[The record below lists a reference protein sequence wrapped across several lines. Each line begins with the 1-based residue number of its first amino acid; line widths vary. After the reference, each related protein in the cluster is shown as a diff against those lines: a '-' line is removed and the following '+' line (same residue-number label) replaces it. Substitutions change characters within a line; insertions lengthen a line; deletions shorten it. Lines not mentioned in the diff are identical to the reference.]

1 MEIALLYRMYKGTV
15 QRVLLSLDAL
25 NSSAGYLVVVK
36 RDQRAFCWIGSKC
49 ENDDKEAIKEIGWK
63 VIARDF
69 KTNELLYDDGTP
81 KAIKVIT
88 EGEEERSTS
97 DSKPEFV
104 MLLDLLW
111 TNTTFYYSKLQVNNR
126 LKALHNSPISVG
138 YIGLQSSSRNNKM
151 GSGSSI
157 LRSIGANDPYRFV
170 ETTFAHPDATG
181 SVHRITFVPIEADT
195 IAYVNV
201 GDIWEVWIADLV
213 SPDEEDKVIKF
224 ISDKVASLLQLPF
237 NATRTEILKQY
248 IQVIH
253 QGGESYMFK
262 HSFKKFTSF
271 NARIAPRPISNS
283 ALNQKEREAEDD
295 DDDDE
300 DEEKEEG
307 ADDHDD
313 DEEEEKEKG
322 AYDAEQDFFRSL
334 PSSSRTAV
342 VEPELQ
348 VVNLIN
354 LVKPTASNMMPVLA
368 VIKLLRV
375 QKVDSSKVTE
385 DMFAIKEGVQ
395 VSMTDRRSIIMAT
408 AMDPSSLIG
417 YQVDDASY

>member
-36 RDQRAFCWIGSKC
+36 RDKRAFCWIGSKC
-49 ENDDKEAIKEIGWK
+49 ETDDKEAIKEIGWK

-69 KTNELLYDDGTP
+69 KTNELLHDDETQN
-81 KAIKVIT
+81 AIKVIT

-126 LKALHNSPISVG
+126 QKALHNSPISVG
-138 YIGLQSSSRNNKM
+138 YIGLSSSRSNKM
-151 GSGSSI
+151 DSRSSI

-213 SPDEEDKVIKF
+213 SPDEEDKAIKF

-253 QGGESYMFK
+253 QGDESYMFK

-283 ALNQKEREAEDD
+283 ALNQKEKEAENN

-300 DEEKEEG
+300 EDKQEG
-307 ADDHDD
+307 ADGDDDD

-342 VEPELQ
+342 LEPELQ
-348 VVNLIN
+348 VVNLVN
-354 LVKPTASNMMPVLA
+354 LSKPMAPNMIPVLT
-368 VIKLLRV
+368 IFKLLRV

-385 DMFAIKEGVQ
+385 DMFAIKEGAQ
-395 VSMTDRRSIIMAT
+395 VSMTDRRNIIMAT

-417 YQVDDASY
+417 YQVDDAS

>member
-1 MEIALLYRMYKGTV
+1 MEIAVMYRMYKGTV

-36 RDQRAFCWIGSKC
+36 RDKRAFCWIGSKC
-49 ENDDKEAIKEIGWK
+49 ETDDKEAIKEIGWK

-97 DSKPEFV
+97 DSKLEFV

-111 TNTTFYYSKLQVNNR
+111 TNTTFYFSRLQVNNR

-138 YIGLQSSSRNNKM
+138 YIGLSSSRSNIM

-213 SPDEEDKVIKF
+213 SPDEEDKAIKF

-253 QGGESYMFK
+253 PGDESYMFK
-262 HSFKKFTSF
+262 HYFKKFTSF

-283 ALNQKEREAEDD
+283 ALNRKEREAEEEEEDD
-295 DDDDE
+295 DDDA
-300 DEEKEEG
+300 DEEKQEG

-313 DEEEEKEKG
+313 DEEEG
-322 AYDAEQDFFRSL
+322 ADDAEQDFFRSV

-342 VEPELQ
+342 IESERQ
-348 VVNLIN
+348 VVNLIS
-354 LVKPTASNMMPVLA
+354 LPKPMAPNMVPVLS
-368 VIKLLRV
+368 VFKFLRE

-385 DMFAIKEGVQ
+385 DMFAIKEGGQ
-395 VSMTDRRSIIMAT
+395 VSMTDRRRIIMET

>member
-1 MEIALLYRMYKGTV
+1 MYKGTV
-15 QRVLLSLDAL
+15 QRVLLSLDTL

-36 RDQRAFCWIGSKC
+36 RDKRAFCWIGSKC
-49 ENDDKEAIKEIGWK
+49 ETDDKEAIKEIGWK

-88 EGEEERSTS
+88 EGEEERS

-111 TNTTFYYSKLQVNNR
+111 TNTTFYFSKLQVNNR

-138 YIGLQSSSRNNKM
+138 YIGLSSSRCNII

-213 SPDEEDKVIKF
+213 SPDEEDKAIKF

-271 NARIAPRPISNS
+271 NTRIAPRPISNS
-283 ALNQKEREAEDD
+283 ALNQKERETYLQLIDDDDDEDDEKQQEGADGHDD

-300 DEEKEEG
+300 E
-307 ADDHDD
+307 
-313 DEEEEKEKG
+313 G

-334 PSSSRTAV
+334 PSSSHTAV
-342 VEPELQ
+342 IEPELQ
-348 VVNLIN
+348 VVNLISHT
-354 LVKPTASNMMPVLA
+354 KPMAPNMLPLLA
-368 VIKLLRV
+368 DIKFLRE

-385 DMFAIKEGVQ
+385 DMFAIKEGAQ

>member
-1 MEIALLYRMYKGTV
+1 MYKGTV

-126 LKALHNSPISVG
+126 QKALHNSPISVG
-138 YIGLQSSSRNNKM
+138 YIGLSSSRSNKM

-157 LRSIGANDPYRFV
+157 LRSIGANDLYRFV

-253 QGGESYMFK
+253 QGSESYMFK

-283 ALNQKEREAEDD
+283 ALNQKEREAEEED

-300 DEEKEEG
+300 DEEKQEG

-354 LVKPTASNMMPVLA
+354 LVKPTAPNMMPVLA
-368 VIKLLRV
+368 VIKLFRV